1 MDIAN
6 AVSRRRR
13 KVWETILAFTCV
25 DVRLCIL
32 LLILVMRKGYGLNF
46 VEQEFLYRKFLLLHS
61 QGHTN
66 GCLGGVSCVLPK
78 RNVYTF

>member
-32 LLILVMRKGYGLNF
+32 LLILVMRKGCGLKF
-46 VEQEFLYRKFLLLHS
+46 VEQEFNIEDCYYYIHRDILTDAWVEFLVYC
-61 QGHTN
+61 G
-66 GCLGGVSCVLPK
+66 
-78 RNVYTF
+78 NVYTL